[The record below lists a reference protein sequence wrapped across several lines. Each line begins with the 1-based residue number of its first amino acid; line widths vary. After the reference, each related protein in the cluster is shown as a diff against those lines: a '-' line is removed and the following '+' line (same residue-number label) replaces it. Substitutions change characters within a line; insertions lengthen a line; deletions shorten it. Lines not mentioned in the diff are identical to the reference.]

1 MTQATMAPPAPTSA
15 KGDAPV
21 VLRAFRIGVQ
31 QIDEDLYDEVKTLS
45 ASVQTM
51 RQYNIPATAFLRNV
65 YLYVTHAVTASTG
78 TATGTGSVG
87 VLKEDGA
94 YAVIDSFQFTDTNGQ
109 EIIGPVSGYD
119 LKVISKFGGY
129 CFDDDPETN
138 TDIFSATSNAT
149 ASSSASGSFSFV
161 VRIPLELVPRDALG
175 SLVNKSSSTPFK
187 VKMQL
192 AAIASVFVNAATIGG
207 ELRVRMTPDSYW
219 EPTAQDGS
227 GNPVANLPPGV
238 NTTQYWNVTPY
249 MGLNPGGN
257 GMAPML
263 DNSVG
268 FPVRNLIFCLRDDD
282 ATNPR
287 ATGETDFPSPFQL
300 QLQSNLVINRIKPIW
315 KKYITEDYG
324 YGAAGDTAGRKDN
337 GVYLQPFCKDF
348 GHKPGW
354 ETRRGYLRTS
364 DGMRMQAKGTIGG
377 TGSHTLTVYTNYVGL
392 GSNTLASVTT

>member
-1 MTQATMAPPAPTSA
+1 MTQATAQAAPPNGGA

-31 QIDEDLYDEVKTLS
+31 QIDEDLYDEIKTLS
-45 ASVQTM
+45 SSTQNM
-51 RQYNIPATAFLRNV
+51 RQYNIPATAFLRNT
-65 YLYVTHAVTASTG
+65 YLYVTHAVTASTA
-78 TATGTGSVG
+78 TATGTGAVG
-87 VLKEDGA
+87 VLKENGA

-109 EIIGPVSGYD
+109 EIIGPVNGYD

-138 TDIFSATSNAT
+138 TDIFSSTSNAT
-149 ASSSASGSFSFV
+149 ASSSAAGSFSFV
-161 VRIPLELVPRDALG
+161 LRIPLELVPRDALG

-187 VKMQL
+187 IKMQL
-192 AAIASVFVNAATIGG
+192 ASISSVFVSASTVGG

-219 EPTAQDGS
+219 QPTEHDGS
-227 GNPVANLPPGV
+227 GNAVSPLPPGV

-249 MGLNPGGN
+249 VGLSPGTI
-257 GMAPML
+257 APML

-268 FPVRNLIFCLRDDD
+268 FPVRNLIFALADDD

-287 ATGETDFPSPFQL
+287 STGETDFPSPFQL
-300 QLQSNLVINRIKPIW
+300 QVQSNLVINRIKPLW

-324 YGAAGDTAGRKDN
+324 YGAAGDSAGRKDN
-337 GVYLQPFCKDF
+337 GVYVQPFCKDF
-348 GHKPGW
+348 SHKPGY

-364 DGMRMQAKGTIGG
+364 DGMRMQAKGTLGG
-377 TGSHTLTVYTNYVGL
+377 TGSHTLTVYTNYIGL
-392 GSNTLASVTT
+392 GAMK